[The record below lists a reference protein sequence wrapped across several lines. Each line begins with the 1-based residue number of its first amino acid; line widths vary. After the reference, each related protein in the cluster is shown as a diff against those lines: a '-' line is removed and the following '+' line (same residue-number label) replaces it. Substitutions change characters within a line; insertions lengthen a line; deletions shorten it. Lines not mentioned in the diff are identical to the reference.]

1 LGGYKEAIENKKGN
15 NIKSMQ
21 RRYFCYLFEKMMKNG
36 QAQDLPLH
44 DKKVTM
50 RNMQIVLHLL
60 PFNNTM

>member
-1 LGGYKEAIENKKGN
+1 
-15 NIKSMQ
+15 MQ
-21 RRYFCYLFEKMMKNG
+21 RRYFYIRYAPVTVGCYLFEKMMKNG

-44 DKKVTM
+44 DKKVTT

>member
-1 LGGYKEAIENKKGN
+1 
-15 NIKSMQ
+15 MQ

-44 DKKVTM
+44 DKKVTT